1 MQYHN
6 LFLIYDHLNV
16 NLQRF
21 CSVRTNRVPIFTV
34 NKSLTPICFTTP
46 VPSSAVIE
54 ESLMPLTK
62 VLPKRKYII
71 DALSPVTVSER
82 TEKQISLTQALNL
95 SDTQEF
101 ERKVRICI
109 DHLPNENSKTKR
121 PKESFITKDSEWD
134 RARTEALNQL
144 SKRN

>member
-1 MQYHN
+1 M
-6 LFLIYDHLNV
+6 L
-16 NLQRF
+16 
-21 CSVRTNRVPIFTV
+21 
-34 NKSLTPICFTTP
+34 
-46 VPSSAVIE
+46 
-54 ESLMPLTK
+54 LTK

-82 TEKQISLTQALNL
+82 TEKQISLTQVLNL
-95 SDTQEF
+95 SDAQEF

-109 DHLPNENSKTKR
+109 DHLSNENSKTKR